1 MAGKA
6 SGSQSAA
13 PPPRARSPPP
23 QASRAGGSRCS
34 PSSRR
39 PHRRRSRRRHGP
51 IAVARARLSRGV
63 GVMRVRSRGGA
74 RTRTRVQR
82 LQRRGGGAAEWRA
95 GGLGPRPGAGAWG
108 RGSREIWP
116 ADASAWEARPGSDGR
131 AAPHLTRCRAAK
143 GDGASPPPAGRRA
156 MAVDPRL
163 LQLRRRVG
171 GLVLTPREEGAVARD
186 GARATRS
193 TRDWA
198 GR

>member
-51 IAVARARLSRGV
+51 IAVARARLPRGV

-95 GGLGPRPGAGAWG
+95 GGLGPGPGAGALARSG
-108 RGSREIWP
+108 QPMRAPGKPARGVTAE
-116 ADASAWEARPGSDGR
+116 